1 VAQPPPQKTRSQS
14 HTPAFAPGF
23 LRQGAARGE
32 LDPTQS
38 ASVQL
43 APEDLTHGDRRR
55 ETASL
60 QLFTELLNGRL
71 PLAAALDASVAPDDA
86 LIVSPLALGLGLFPR
101 RQKTGWLVQETHPGS
116 ALGAPSALTQDDR
129 DAPRVVHAEA
139 DIGSARVAVT
149 DKEAVRELEDAIT

>member
-1 VAQPPPQKTRSQS
+1 VTTITETERPNHLLRKLDVKAIPQPLPPVSSAKE
-14 HTPAFAPGF
+14 P
-23 LRQGAARGE
+23 LAAE

-43 APEDLTHGDRRR
+43 APGDLTHGDRRR

-60 QLFTELLNGRL
+60 QLLIELLNGRL

-101 RQKTGWLVQETHPGS
+101 RQKTSWLVQETHPGS
-116 ALGAPSALTQDDR
+116 ALGPPFSAD
-129 DAPRVVHAEA
+129 P
-139 DIGSARVAVT
+139 G
-149 DKEAVRELEDAIT
+149 